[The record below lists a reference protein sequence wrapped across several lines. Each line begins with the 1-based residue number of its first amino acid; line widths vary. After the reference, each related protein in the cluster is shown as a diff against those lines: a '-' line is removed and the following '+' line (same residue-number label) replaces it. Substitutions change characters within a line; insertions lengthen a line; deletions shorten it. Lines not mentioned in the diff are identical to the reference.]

1 MTTTSRPFFTPTSKP
16 ISKRFAHWRG
26 PLAAICVLACA
37 GNAVARDPFTPAE
50 LKAMDDKL
58 TASAK
63 RGYDMWYG
71 ARADM
76 SSNGLACANCHP
88 DAAATNPHTFPKYMP
103 QFNKVVPFREMVNW
117 CIENPQVG
125 KKLDVNGDDM
135 TAVESYSY
143 YMHRGVKVDTGLET
157 LQTAGPTPTSAR
169 GLNVPG
175 TGIGFDK

>member
-1 MTTTSRPFFTPTSKP
+1 MNRHNK
-16 ISKRFAHWRG
+16 
-26 PLAAICVLACA
+26 LV
-37 GNAVARDPFTPAE
+37 AVALFAMATVAMAREPFTKEE

-76 SSNGLACANCHP
+76 ANNGLACANCHP

-103 QFNKVVPFREMVNW
+103 QTDKVMAYREMVNW
-117 CIENPQVG
+117 CIENPQGG
-125 KKLDVNGDDM
+125 KALDVSSADM
-135 TAVESYSY
+135 VALEAYSFVL
-143 YMHRGVKVDTGLET
+143 HRGVAIETGLQT
-157 LQTAGPTPTSAR
+157 RQTAGPTPKNAR
-169 GLNVPG
+169 GLNVKG

>member
-1 MTTTSRPFFTPTSKP
+1 MNMQKSLVRWV
-16 ISKRFAHWRG
+16 AV
-26 PLAAICVLACA
+26 PLTAVVALATA
-37 GNAVARDPFTPAE
+37 TLVTAREPFTKDE
-50 LKAMDDKL
+50 LKAMDEKL

-88 DAAATNPHTFPKYMP
+88 DGAATNPQTFPKYMP
-103 QFNKVVPFREMVNW
+103 QTDKVMAFRDMVNW

-125 KKLDVNGDDM
+125 KALDASSPDM
-135 TAVESYSY
+135 VALESYSY
-143 YMHRGVKVDTGLET
+143 FLHRGVPIDTGLQT
-157 LQTAGPTPTSAR
+157 RQTAGPTPKNAR
-169 GLNVPG
+169 GLNVKG